1 MNLSS
6 NAEFIESISTKF
18 SNVENEFDTLKIKVK
33 PEEWVETAKQEIS
46 KYTDREIRFVDSG
59 TVKQPRD

>member
-18 SNVENEFDTLKIKVK
+18 SSVENEFDTLKIKVK
-33 PEEWVETAKQEIS
+33 PEE
-46 KYTDREIRFVDSG
+46 
-59 TVKQPRD
+59 